1 MYDLRSLLQS
11 AWRALW
17 RLRGH
22 HDDDDDDDARP
33 SRSARSW
40 KLPRAVDKDE
50 ANAADDDDD
59 ETAPLV
65 GAIELTRYRQPN

>member
-1 MYDLRSLLQS
+1 MCCRSLLQS

-22 HDDDDDDDARP
+22 HDDDDAPPLQR
-33 SRSARSW
+33 ARSW
-40 KLPRAVDKDE
+40 KLPPAVDEDE
-50 ANAADDDDD
+50 ALAGDDDDD

-65 GAIELTRYRQPN
+65 GAIELTPYRQPN